1 LPDPLPPF
9 LNVHTHRKPSGA
21 DEFVIRNAFLRN
33 PSSNLPCNYSLSF
46 GIHPWFTKQSNEQEF
61 DHLETIVQNKN
72 CLAIGECG
80 IDRSKGPNIEFQLD
94 VFKIQIELANR
105 LKKPM
110 ILHLVR
116 SYSDI
121 LKISGSIKVPW
132 LVHGFRGNEYEA
144 HMLMSKGGR
153 LSFGAALI
161 HNDKLQSIVA
171 KMPLDKLYLET
182 DVSKERIQTI
192 YAAAAS
198 IRKSPVD
205 SLRKAIWINFERD
218 FEFTYGQ

>member
-1 LPDPLPPF
+1 MPDPLPPF

-80 IDRSKGPNIEFQLD
+80 IDRSKGPNIEFQMQ
-94 VFKIQIELANR
+94 VFKMQIELANR

-182 DVSKERIQTI
+182 DVSQESIQTI
-192 YAAAAS
+192 YAAAS
-198 IRKSPVD
+198 IIRKSPVD